1 MPTLTIPDAPTHT
14 AGNNGDHSACDESLE
29 LVLITALRR
38 ALTCPEPLPL
48 LSSARHPGL
57 FPRSRLGQQAA
68 EFCRHQGWLRDAGSK
83 QSGKTTIELFSVT
96 ESAVNWLLRKTDAA
110 TVLRALHER
119 LTQFQ
124 KQWQA
129 WAEVGQR
136 AQAELEQLQQC
147 VQRAIEELNAGTQC
161 GSAVRNLAWLQAR
174 AWDYLRR
181 WHETRPQEDCPLPA
195 LFRRL
200 QQDCPQLS
208 VGQFQDALRQWHSQG
223 QIALHPW
230 AGPIYEIPEPEFAF
244 LVGHAIAYY
253 VSLREFQTPTPAT
266 ALFKKPCSEEIG

>member
-1 MPTLTIPDAPTHT
+1 MPTLTNPDAPIH
-14 AGNNGDHSACDESLE
+14 AVGNNGEHGACNENLE
-29 LVLITALRR
+29 LVLIAALKR
-38 ALTCPEPLPL
+38 ALTHPEPLPL
-48 LSSARHPGL
+48 VSSARHPGL

-68 EFCRHQGWLRDAGSK
+68 EICLHQGWLQCAGTK
-83 QSGKTTIELFSVT
+83 QSGKATIELFSVT

-119 LTQFQ
+119 LAQCQ
-124 KQWQA
+124 KQWQS

-136 AQAELEQLQQC
+136 AQVELELLRQC
-147 VQRAIEELNAGTQC
+147 VQRAIEEINAGTLGGLTMC
-161 GSAVRNLAWLQAR
+161 NVAWLQAR

-181 WHETRPQEDCPLPA
+181 WHETRPQEDCPLPE

-200 QQDCPQLS
+200 QQDCRQLS

-253 VSLREFQTPTPAT
+253 VSLREFQTPTPST
-266 ALFKKPCSEEIG
+266 TQLRKLCSADIG